1 MKNMT
6 LEAIARVTHGQLFYP
21 KNYIKTPEREIAG
34 VVNDNRKVQEGYLFV
49 PVIGARVDG
58 HSFIE
63 DVFAKGA
70 YATLS
75 MRQLEDCPGPYI
87 LVEDSLK
94 ALISI
99 ATFYREQLTIP
110 IVGIIGSV
118 GKTSTKE
125 MVSSVLSQRYKV
137 LKTEGN
143 YNNNIG
149 LPLTICSIK
158 EEHTVAVVEMG
169 ISDFNEMHEL
179 GEIAKPN
186 IVVMTNIGQCHLE
199 QLHTRDGILQAK
211 TEVFDHMPKDG
222 VVILNADDDKLCT
235 ADTKGLTKRFYG
247 LQSDY
252 VFAKNVRVA
261 SLSDTAMTLYCP
273 AGQADVV
280 IPLPGVHNCL
290 NAMAATAVG
299 VELSLSMSEI
309 CAGIESVKTIEGR
322 NNIFTIHGVT
332 VIDDCYNANPV
343 SMKSSIEVLG
353 KATGRTIAVL
363 GDMGELGRDEAM
375 LHYDIAKALDKC
387 GITMLFAVGKLANEY
402 IKGLDD
408 CKASCRYAHYDSI
421 DEMLSDLLP
430 VLSEGDTV
438 LVKASHFMN
447 FSEVVGKIKNTLENK
462 R

>member
-21 KNYIKTPEREIAG
+21 KNYEKTPDREVKG
-34 VVNDNRKVQEGYLFV
+34 VVNDNRKIQEGYLFV

-58 HSFIE
+58 HSFIG
-63 DVFAKGA
+63 DVFEKGA

-75 MRQLEDCPGPYI
+75 MRELDNCPGPYI

-94 ALISI
+94 ALIAI
-99 ATFYREQLTIP
+99 ATFYRQQLTIP

-125 MVSSVLSQRYKV
+125 MVASVLSQRYNV

-149 LPLTICSIK
+149 LPLTICSIRP
-158 EEHTVAVVEMG
+158 EHTVAVVEMG

-199 QLHTRDGILQAK
+199 QLHTRDGILKAK
-211 TEVFDHMPKDG
+211 TEVFDHMPKNG
-222 VVILNADDDKLCT
+222 VVILNADDDKLST
-235 ADTKGLTKRFYG
+235 ADTKGLASRYYG
-247 LQSDY
+247 MNSDY
-252 VFAKNVRVA
+252 VYAKNVRVA

-273 AGQADVV
+273 AGEADVI
-280 IPLPGVHNCL
+280 IPLPGLHNCV
-290 NAMAATAVG
+290 NAMAAAAVG

-309 CAGIESVKTIEGR
+309 CSGIQSVKTIAGR
-322 NNIFTIHGVT
+322 NNIFTIKNVT

-343 SMKSSIEVLG
+343 SMKSSIEVLS

-363 GDMGELGRDEAM
+363 GDMGELGSDEAM
-375 LHYDIAKALDKC
+375 LHYEIGKSLDAC

-402 IKGLDD
+402 VRGLDD
-408 CKASCRYAHYDSI
+408 CNASCRYAHYDSI

-430 VLSEGDTV
+430 SLSDGDTV

-447 FSEVVGKIKNTLENK
+447 FSEVVDKIKNTLESK